1 MRTGMMALALGL
13 LILRFLPVLPPVW
26 LWMLLPVIGLM
37 LLPFRSYPLAFLLF
51 GFSWAGANA
60 QWALD
65 DRLPMSLDG
74 ETRWVEGRVTG
85 LPQNNEAVVRF
96 ELADARSRHGKV
108 PQLMRLAWYD
118 GPPVNSGEQ
127 WRLAV
132 KLKRPA
138 GLLNPHAFDY
148 DAWLLAQRIGAT
160 GTVKAGE
167 RLKEAQWAWRDGIRQ
182 RLQSV
187 DAQGAN
193 GSADGVGAGGWRRTE
208 SRRLAGAA
216 RHRHGPSVGDFRTTH
231 RVVGGAGVSVDR
243 RAGPLWPVAQ
253 TLALA
258 AVGLWT
264 RVRGRS
270 RLWAAGRF

>member
-51 GFSWAGANA
+51 GLSWAGANA

-108 PQLMRLAWYD
+108 PQLSLI
-118 GPPVNSGEQ
+118 
-127 WRLAV
+127 
-132 KLKRPA
+132 
-138 GLLNPHAFDY
+138 H
-148 DAWLLAQRIGAT
+148 I
-160 GTVKAGE
+160 
-167 RLKEAQWAWRDGIRQ
+167 
-182 RLQSV
+182 
-187 DAQGAN
+187 
-193 GSADGVGAGGWRRTE
+193 
-208 SRRLAGAA
+208 
-216 RHRHGPSVGDFRTTH
+216 
-231 RVVGGAGVSVDR
+231 
-243 RAGPLWPVAQ
+243 
-253 TLALA
+253 
-258 AVGLWT
+258 
-264 RVRGRS
+264 
-270 RLWAAGRF
+270 